1 MTKFYKGK
9 NDSMFKAIFCNPKN
23 TDLLEVLISDSLKRK
38 VKILKIFPPEI
49 LKNNIYEKGKTLDVL
64 VESEGEIYNI
74 EVNTNYYKDL
84 HIRNASYIFSKYSE
98 EVRMGNDYYNMKHFI
113 QINFTS
119 NLSNKKPLAQKY
131 ELIDKETKDKFVDN
145 LTIFE
150 YNVDRIKDSYFSE
163 GNEEYKFVAALD
175 CNKEE
180 LKKLCKG
187 DRMME
192 KFEENVNK
200 LNNDSRFTTFLT
212 EEEDMEKLRNTWIHY
227 YKEEGK
233 ELGLKEGIKE
243 GKEIGIK
250 EGKAEGITE
259 SKLEIAKNMLKKEM
273 DMKTISEITGL
284 SIKEIETLK

>member
-1 MTKFYKGK
+1 
-9 NDSMFKAIFCNPKN
+9 
-23 TDLLEVLISDSLKRK
+23 
-38 VKILKIFPPEI
+38 
-49 LKNNIYEKGKTLDVL
+49 
-64 VESEGEIYNI
+64 
-74 EVNTNYYKDL
+74 
-84 HIRNASYIFSKYSE
+84 
-98 EVRMGNDYYNMKHFI
+98 
-113 QINFTS
+113 
-119 NLSNKKPLAQKY
+119 
-131 ELIDKETKDKFVDN
+131 
-145 LTIFE
+145 
-150 YNVDRIKDSYFSE
+150 
-163 GNEEYKFVAALD
+163 
-175 CNKEE
+175 
-180 LKKLCKG
+180 
-187 DRMME
+187 ME